1 MPFLTVAA
9 FGAILAFG
17 SLGTIL
23 TLRAVGTFLG
33 PAWFIAALA
42 LVTVTVAIP
51 RPAAGLILARTPALR
66 GRWLGRNLQTLRLN
80 AAQSAA
86 QFFHFTF
93 VGNFL
98 AFGNFHQF
106 EDFLDIIDHLLE
118 RFGNMCGIFH
128 GLGDGGGFGGTEIG
142 GLHPD
147 LGALRFIA
155 RRFLARRL
163 GTRFATLIAR
173 LTLIIALII
182 PLLARLIAVMALLAL
197 LMPVFGAQRT
207 LVAGSDGGRGRGFSG
222 RLRVFPG
229 RLAFGRFAWFRFL

>member
-17 SLGTIL
+17 PLGTIL

-33 PAWFIAALA
+33 PARFIAALA
-42 LVTVTVAIP
+42 LITITVAIAWS
-51 RPAAGLILARTPALR
+51 AARLVRARTTALR
-66 GRWLGRNLQTLRLN
+66 RRLLGRKLQTLRLN
-80 AAQSAA
+80 TAQGAA

-93 VGNFL
+93 IGNFL
-98 AFGNFHQF
+98 PLGDFHQF

-118 RFGNMCGIFH
+118 RFGNMRGVFH

-163 GTRFATLIAR
+163 GTRFATLLAR
-173 LTLIIALII
+173 FTLIIALII

-197 LMPVFGAQRT
+197 LMPVFGAERT
-207 LVAGSDGGRGRGFSG
+207 LVAGSDGWRGRGFSR